1 LKIAAQKLTMPND
14 LAFPAKLPEARQK
27 MTKILA
33 LKILTAVSPFQ

>member
-27 MTKILA
+27 KI
-33 LKILTAVSPFQ
+33 KNKTLTAVAAFQ